1 MTPNPVTYFEIPVTN
16 MGRAIEFY
24 EAVFTV
30 ALERVQI
37 DGHDMALFA
46 FDEKHQGISGAL
58 AKGESYVPSRGG
70 PRVYFS
76 VQSID
81 QTLTRIRSLGAE
93 IAYPKTLVGNFWI
106 AEFIDSEGNQIAI
119 SADGE

>member
-1 MTPNPVTYFEIPVTN
+1 MISYCEISVAD
-16 MGRAIEFY
+16 MDRAIEFY
-24 EAVFTV
+24 ESAFNDV
-30 ALERVQI
+30 LERVQI
-37 DGHDMALFA
+37 DGHDMALFP
-46 FDEKHQGISGAL
+46 FDEKRRGISGAL

-119 SADGE
+119 SADSE

>member
-1 MTPNPVTYFEIPVTN
+1 MTPNLVTYFEIPVTN

-30 ALERVQI
+30 ALERAQI
-37 DGHDMALFA
+37 DGHDMALFP
-46 FDEKHQGISGAL
+46 FDEKRQGISGAL
-58 AKGESYVPSRGG
+58 AKGESYTPSRGG

-81 QTLTRIRSLGAE
+81 QTLTRIRSLGSK

-119 SADGE
+119 SADSE

>member
-1 MTPNPVTYFEIPVTN
+1 MTQNLVTYVEIPVTD

-24 EAVFTV
+24 EAVFAV

-37 DGHDMALFA
+37 DGHDMALFP
-46 FDEKHQGISGAL
+46 FDEKREGISGAL
-58 AKGESYVPSRGG
+58 ARGESYVPSRGG

-81 QTLTRIRSLGAE
+81 RTLTRIRSLGAE

-106 AEFIDSEGNQIAI
+106 AEFINSEGNQIAI
-119 SADGE
+119 SALKE

>member
-1 MTPNPVTYFEIPVTN
+1 MTPNPVTYFEIPVTD

-24 EAVFTV
+24 EAVFAV

-46 FDEKHQGISGAL
+46 FDEKHSGIAGAL
-58 AKGESYVPSRGG
+58 AKGESYVPSRSG
-70 PRVYFS
+70 PRFYFS

-106 AEFIDSEGNQIAI
+106 AEFINSEGNQIAI

>member
-1 MTPNPVTYFEIPVTN
+1 MTPNPVTYFEIPVTD
-16 MGRAIEFY
+16 MARAIEFY

-30 ALERVQI
+30 ALECVQI
-37 DGHDMALFA
+37 DGHDMALFP
-46 FDEKHQGISGAL
+46 FDEKRQGISGAL
-58 AKGESYVPSRGG
+58 AIGQSYVPSRGG

>member
-30 ALERVQI
+30 ALERVQV

-46 FDEKHQGISGAL
+46 FDEKHQGISGSL
-58 AKGESYVPSRGG
+58 AKGESYVPSRSG

-81 QTLTRIRSLGAE
+81 QTLTRIRSLGAK
-93 IAYPKTLVGNFWI
+93 IAYPKILVGNFWI

-119 SADGE
+119 SADSE

>member
-1 MTPNPVTYFEIPVTN
+1 MTPNPVTYFEIPVTD

-24 EAVFTV
+24 EAVFAV

-46 FDEKHQGISGAL
+46 FDEKRQGISGAL
-58 AKGESYVPSRGG
+58 AKGESYVPSRSG

-81 QTLTRIRSLGAE
+81 QTLTRIRSLGAK
-93 IAYPKTLVGNFWI
+93 IAYPKSLVGSFWI

>member
-1 MTPNPVTYFEIPVTN
+1 MTPNLVTYFEIPVTN

-46 FDEKHQGISGAL
+46 FDEKHQGTSGAL
-58 AKGESYVPSRGG
+58 AKGASYVPSRSG

-81 QTLTRIRSLGAE
+81 QTLTRIRSLGAK
-93 IAYPKTLVGNFWI
+93 IAYPKTLVGNF
-106 AEFIDSEGNQIAI
+106 
-119 SADGE
+119 

>member
-1 MTPNPVTYFEIPVTN
+1 MTPNPVTYFEIPVTY
-16 MGRAIEFY
+16 MGRVIEFY
-24 EAVFTV
+24 EAVFAV

-46 FDEKHQGISGAL
+46 FDEKRQGIAGAL
-58 AKGESYVPSRGG
+58 AKGESYVPSRSG

-81 QTLTRIRSLGAE
+81 QTLTRIRSLGAK

-119 SADGE
+119 SADSE

>member
-1 MTPNPVTYFEIPVTN
+1 MMQNPVTYLEIPIKD

-24 EAVFTV
+24 EAVFAV

-37 DGHDMALFA
+37 DGHDLALFP
-46 FDEKHQGISGAL
+46 FDEKRQGISGAL
-58 AKGESYVPSRGG
+58 AKGESYTPSRGG

-81 QTLTRIRSLGAE
+81 QTLTRIRLLGAK

-119 SADGE
+119 TVLAV

>member
-1 MTPNPVTYFEIPVTN
+1 MTPNPVTYFEIPVTD
-16 MGRAIEFY
+16 MGRAIEFF
-24 EAVFTV
+24 EAVFAV

-37 DGHDMALFA
+37 DGHDMALFP
-46 FDEKHQGISGAL
+46 FDEKRQGISGAL
-58 AKGESYVPSRGG
+58 AKGESYIPTIGG

-81 QTLTRIRSLGAE
+81 QTLTRIRSLGAK